1 MSKLGIQSVRYSKMD
16 ESENYS
22 GAKEI
27 GTLVTFNGTPNNVS
41 VDDYGDNGVVE
52 SNRSVNQ
59 IALSM
64 EMNELAGKEYADLC
78 GHTYDEETKKVTVKT
93 TDNAPYVGIGA
104 IGNSERK
111 GRAVYVLKFY
121 PKMQFSDPT
130 DENSTETET
139 KEYKHSTVEGTG
151 MPNKEKVLK
160 VEQEFDT
167 LEEAQEALDKLLE
180 APAEEAG
187 GGSEQ

>member
-1 MSKLGIQSVRYSKMD
+1 MD

-180 APAEEAG
+180 APAEEGG
-187 GGSEQ
+187 GGSGQ